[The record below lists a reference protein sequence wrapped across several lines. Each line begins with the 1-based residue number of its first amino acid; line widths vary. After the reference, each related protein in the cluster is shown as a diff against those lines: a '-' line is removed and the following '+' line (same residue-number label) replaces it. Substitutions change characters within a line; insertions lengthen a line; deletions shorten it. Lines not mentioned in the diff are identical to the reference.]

1 MYNIHIFSQQQI
13 VITIMSMNYQ
23 VYSEVYASGYNE
35 PLSRG
40 VRLFNL
46 FINCY
51 DKENL
56 ISVDT

>member
-23 VYSEVYASGYNE
+23 VYASGYNE